1 MFQATKKLPKLVEEI
16 AVDFEWHP
24 GMAASQKQKSVRSL
38 HEAAREQGILK
49 ILEVSSKS
57 EDHIGVSLSA
67 FNLKVELS
75 TGEFVSLESAFQGS
89 KVFEKG
95 GPYLDLYGKHGRDIK
110 KDPRIH
116 AGGNLQCFEFEGEC
130 WELEP
135 KTSFYDWLY
144 LRAVRSNEDLAYEL
158 SRNYEAFTDIEFN
171 PKKSINCQARSCALF
186 VSLYSA
192 DCDLLDR
199 SLNDRELFLKTHLSD
214 SNYQSHSSKPPQDFL
229 PGIGS

>member
-24 GMAASQKQKSVRSL
+24 GMAASQKQKSVKSL
-38 HEAAREQGILK
+38 HAAARGEGISK

-57 EDHIGVSLSA
+57 EEQIGVSLSA
-67 FNLKVELS
+67 FNLEVELS
-75 TGEFVSLESAFQGS
+75 CGRFISLESAFQGS
-89 KVFEKG
+89 KVYDKG
-95 GPYLDLYGKHGRDIK
+95 GPYLDMYGKHGRDLK
-110 KDPRIH
+110 KDPRIRD
-116 AGGNLQCFEFEGEC
+116 GGILQCFEFEGEC

-158 SRNYEAFTDIEFN
+158 CRSYEAFTDIEFN

-186 VSLYSA
+186 VSLWFA
-192 DCDLLDR
+192 DCGLLDR

-214 SNYQSHSSKPPQDFL
+214 SNHQSHCSEPSQDSL